1 MYRVIILP
9 KALESLSR
17 ADKPVAQR
25 VADRLTWL
33 SENIENI
40 NPMPLK
46 GNLSGLSKLRVGDWR
61 IIYEVNNE
69 GKSITVHKIGHR
81 REIYE

>member
-9 KALESLSR
+9 KALEYLSR

-25 VADRLTWL
+25 VTDRLTWL

-46 GNLSGLSKLRVGDWR
+46 GDLSGLSKLRVGDWK

-69 GKSITVHKIGHR
+69 GKSITVHQIGQR
-81 REIYE
+81 RDIYK

>member
-1 MYRVIILP
+1 MYRVTILP
-9 KALESLSR
+9 KALEYLSR

-61 IIYEVNNE
+61 VIYEVNNE

-81 REIYE
+81 REIYK